1 MHVSSQMQKNIISA
15 KPTYDKL
22 LHKKKATTEQNRPE
36 RCWTATGKLQ
46 ALQER
51 LRESPNKV
59 SQFKSIWIICV
70 CNNSILVQQYFAV

>member
-36 RCWTATGKLQ
+36 RCWTATGKLDPSI
-46 ALQER
+46 A
-51 LRESPNKV
+51 REDKR
-59 SQFKSIWIICV
+59 KSKQSFTI
-70 CNNSILVQQYFAV
+70 